1 RNTAYI
7 TDSSTNQP
15 CIGREKSQTKQNDK
29 ETGEEENKQTQPGH
43 ATHARIQ
50 SHIAKFDSKKR
61 RYSKDPYKPGCGCS
75 EIRRGS
81 PTGEVGDP

>member
-1 RNTAYI
+1 TTRHRRNTTYI

-15 CIGREKSQTKQNDK
+15 CIGREKSQTKQNNK

-50 SHIAKFDSKKR
+50 SHIAKFDSKKT
-61 RYSKDPYKPGCGCS
+61 
-75 EIRRGS
+75 EIQQR
-81 PTGEVGDP
+81 PI